1 MEGAVL
7 DPGSVG
13 RGREGGHSSLLGGLH
28 SDEGRSVSTARFG
41 RQGICWRL
49 EAVEEARGLEEG
61 LGRPLGIFTED
72 TADLDPEGRA
82 RKCHVKKDEKGRQRV
97 QSIEA

>member
-1 MEGAVL
+1 MDVKVDIVL
-7 DPGSVG
+7 
-13 RGREGGHSSLLGGLH
+13 SSEAFILMKA
-28 SDEGRSVSTARFG
+28 RSVSTARFG

-49 EAVEEARGLEEG
+49 EAAEEARGLEEG

-97 QSIEA
+97 QSTEA